1 MLSNKKVLFF
11 LMSLAMLTWGVA
23 WTSAKILNEYLE
35 YNNLVFLRFFVG
47 FLSML
52 PFLYNKK
59 LNLSVISFSTI
70 INITLTSFLFF
81 IYNQCFF
88 MGTDIGRSGM
98 GGVFVTTTNPVIT
111 FVIVS
116 IISRKFSFINMFS
129 ISIGAL
135 GGLLILGVFNQGFD
149 AFLFAGNQYFIFCSI
164 SWGVL
169 TVIMSLGQKK
179 INSIWY
185 ITLCYLTTS
194 FISLFFINPEE
205 ILDFSVYDI
214 RFFLNFFL
222 VCSAM
227 SFGTSI
233 YIIASYRIG
242 PVSASTF
249 IYSVPFIAMGTAYI
263 FIDEPMG
270 INIIIGGLLGILST
284 YLINYVEATTSEIE
298 V

>member
-1 MLSNKKVLFF
+1 
-11 LMSLAMLTWGVA
+11 
-23 WTSAKILNEYLE
+23 
-35 YNNLVFLRFFVG
+35 
-47 FLSML
+47 
-52 PFLYNKK
+52 
-59 LNLSVISFSTI
+59 
-70 INITLTSFLFF
+70 
-81 IYNQCFF
+81 
-88 MGTDIGRSGM
+88 
-98 GGVFVTTTNPVIT
+98 
-111 FVIVS
+111 
-116 IISRKFSFINMFS
+116 MFS

-263 FIDEPMG
+263 FIDEPIG
-270 INIIIGGLLGILST
+270 INIIIGGLPGILST
-284 YLINYVEATTSEIE
+284 YFINYVKLQLKWRFKNSIYISSKFYLLYKK
-298 V
+298 

>member
-1 MLSNKKVLFF
+1 MLSNNKVIFF
-11 LMSLAMLTWGVA
+11 LMALAMLTWGVA
-23 WTSAKILNEYLE
+23 WTSAKISNEYLE

-47 FLSML
+47 FLTML
-52 PFLYNKK
+52 PFLYNNK
-59 LNLSVISFSTI
+59 LNLSAISFSTI
-70 INITLTSFLFF
+70 INITSTSILFF

-88 MGTDIGRSGM
+88 IGTDIGRSGM

-111 FVIVS
+111 FIIVS

-129 ISIGAL
+129 ISIGAF
-135 GGLLILGVFNQGFD
+135 GGLLILGVFSQSFD
-149 AFLFAGNQYFIFCSI
+149 AFLFEGNQYFIFCSI

-169 TVIMSLGQKK
+169 TVIMSQGQKK

-185 ITLCYLTTS
+185 ITLCYLVTS
-194 FISLFFINPEE
+194 FISLFFINPQE

-214 RFFLNFFL
+214 WFFLNFFL

-249 IYSVPFIAMGTAYI
+249 IFSVPFIAMGTAYI

-270 INIIIGGLLGILST
+270 INIIIGGLLGILSI
-284 YLINYVEATTSEIE
+284 YLINYVESKAGMK